1 MIFTPFDDPGRLR
14 RQSKISLPFGC
25 FIAFGLMFSGTCAT
39 LHAQPGRGPAS
50 VTVATVVQRDV
61 SAGQE
66 FVGTLVPTRI
76 SSVGSAVDGRVI
88 EFPVNEGD
96 RVLKGQVL
104 AKLLT
109 QQLEI
114 QLAGAQAELD
124 LRKQEL
130 VELRN
135 GTRPEEKAQAEAR
148 LLNAKA
154 GRAFHESRLR
164 RVQKLRDNSTLTEED
179 LQAVS
184 MATDQANQAYAEAEA
199 AWKLVEAGPRKEQI
213 AQAEARLAV
222 QQEVVNGILDQLEK
236 HTIKAPFDG
245 YVTQEFTEVGQWLAR
260 GANVVRVAELDYVGI
275 EVMVLENY
283 ISELELGEIVRVEV
297 PAVPG
302 KIFEGKIALIVPQGD
317 ARSRSFPVKLFMKNE
332 ILPSG
337 PLFKSGM
344 FARVNL
350 AVGKSTSAT
359 LVPKDAIVLGGQS
372 PLVFV
377 VAPDPK
383 DEKKLIAHPRV
394 VELGVSDGGLI
405 AVKGNLQP
413 GDKVV
418 VQGNE
423 RLIPMSPVQI
433 TGEIDTVVHS
443 E

>member
-1 MIFTPFDDPGRLR
+1 M
-14 RQSKISLPFGC
+14 KSLVC
-25 FIAFGLMFSGTCAT
+25 RGLIVSSLFFVPAAERTYG
-39 LHAQPGRGPAS
+39 QPGRGPAS

-96 RVLKGQVL
+96 RVKKGQVL
-104 AKLLT
+104 AQLLT

-114 QLAGAQAELD
+114 QLAGARAELE
-124 LRKQEL
+124 LRKHEL
-130 VELRN
+130 EELRN
-135 GTRPEEKAQAEAR
+135 GARPEEKAQAEAR

-154 GRAFHESRLR
+154 GRAYHEARLR
-164 RVQKLRDNSTLTEED
+164 RAEKLRENSTLTEED
-179 LQAVS
+179 LQGVS
-184 MATDQANQAYAEAEA
+184 MATDQAFQAYAEAEA

-213 AQAEARLAV
+213 AQAEARMAA
-222 QQEVVNGILDQLEK
+222 QQEVVNGIIDQLEK

-245 YVTQEFTEVGQWLAR
+245 YVVQEFTEVGQWLSR

-283 ISELELGEIVRVEV
+283 ISELELGEVVRVEV
-297 PAVPG
+297 PAIPG
-302 KIFEGKIALIVPQGD
+302 KIFEAKIQLIVPQGD

-332 ILPSG
+332 IRPSG

-344 FARVNL
+344 FARVSL
-350 AVGKSTSAT
+350 AVGRASSAT
-359 LVPKDAIVLGGQS
+359 LIPKDAIVLGGQS
-372 PLVFV
+372 PIVY
-377 VAPDPK
+377 VAVPDPK
-383 DEKKLIAHPRV
+383 DKQKLIAQPKV

-405 AVKGNLQP
+405 AVKGDLHE
-413 GDKVV
+413 GDKVI

-423 RLIPMSPVQI
+423 RLIPMSPIQI
-433 TGEIDTVVHS
+433 TGEIDSIAHS